1 MGIFL
6 HFKNV
11 IKLTMLALYIQMIDF
26 NYTSLKG
33 PRNINSLGEYR
44 NIFVKA
50 DCLTC
55 TIGTVTP

>member
-1 MGIFL
+1 MGIHF
-6 HFKNV
+6 HFKNF

-26 NYTSLKG
+26 IYTSLKG

-50 DCLTC
+50 DC
-55 TIGTVTP
+55 